1 MRVVSLLPSAT
12 EIVYALGVEPVGVS
26 HECDYPPPAREVPAV
41 NSSRVDPD
49 ATSAE
54 INEQVEAAIEE
65 GGVYEIDRER
75 LAALDPDVVV
85 SQGICD
91 VCAVDEVR
99 VRTAVDDLGLG
110 AEVLTTDP
118 HSLAD
123 VLADV
128 ERIGSALGRE
138 ERAHEF
144 VADLRQRIAAVERAV
159 AGVDERPD
167 VAVLDWLDPPM
178 VAGHWVPGTVE
189 TAGGRYGLADP
200 GERSRPREWAEVRAY
215 DPDILVAAPCGFD
228 LDQTAANLTDLTA
241 REGWLDLT
249 AVREGRAYAV
259 DGHHYVNRPGPRL
272 VDALEFFGALLHP
285 DRFEDPPGE
294 AVRPLSVLA
303 ARDTETRV
311 PLSAVAEDLGLLE

>member
-12 EIVYALGVEPVGVS
+12 EIVYALGAEPVGVS
-26 HECDYPPPAREVPAV
+26 HECDYPPAARDVPAV
-41 NSSRVDPD
+41 NSSRIDPD

-75 LAALDPDVVV
+75 LAALDPDVIV

-91 VCAVDEVR
+91 VCAVDEVY
-99 VRTAVDDLGLG
+99 VRAAVDELGLD

-118 HSLAD
+118 HSLGD
-123 VLADV
+123 VLTDI
-128 ERIGSALGRE
+128 ERIGAALGRE
-138 ERAHEF
+138 ARAREVVAALRER
-144 VADLRQRIAAVERAV
+144 VAAVEET
-159 AGVDERPD
+159 AGSASERPR

-178 VAGHWVPGTVE
+178 VAGHWVPGMVE

-200 GERSRPREWAEVRAY
+200 GERSRPREWEAIREY
-215 DPDILVAAPCGFD
+215 DPDVLVASPCGFD
-228 LDQTAANLTDLTA
+228 LDQTAANLTDLTD
-241 REGWLDLT
+241 REGWADLT

-272 VDALEFFGALLHP
+272 VETLEFFGALFHP
-285 DRFEDPPGE
+285 DRFADPPADAVQPIPALAGE
-294 AVRPLSVLA
+294 ADA
-303 ARDTETRV
+303 EV
-311 PLSAVAEDLGLLE
+311 PQ